1 MTLQLIVAW
10 SAARSLIRAAAV
22 GDYGEVVELRRLLI
36 NEGED
41 SLAVSLLLSAQAM
54 QPTVS
59 ELGEHGP
66 AT

>member
-1 MTLQLIVAW
+1 MTLQLIV
-10 SAARSLIRAAAV
+10 ARSLIRAAAA
-22 GDYGEVVELRRLLI
+22 GDHGEVVELRRLLI

-41 SLAVSLLLSAQAM
+41 SLAASLLLSAQAM